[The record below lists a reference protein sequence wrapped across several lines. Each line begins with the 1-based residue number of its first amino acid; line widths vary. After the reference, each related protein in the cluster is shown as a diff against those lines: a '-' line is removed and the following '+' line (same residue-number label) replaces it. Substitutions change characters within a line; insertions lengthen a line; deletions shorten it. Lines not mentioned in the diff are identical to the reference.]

1 MCFSKQTP
9 KLGTTQ
15 PRVLFCSEFY
25 YVQVANPSSTIRSH
39 PMRNYTKKYRTR
51 CGFSREIF
59 SVLKEQPSSRDILKR
74 HGQLLVDEMKLSE
87 KHSVMSGGH
96 IYGFID
102 FCFFTLD
109 TDKHAVYV

>member
-1 MCFSKQTP
+1 
-9 KLGTTQ
+9 
-15 PRVLFCSEFY
+15 
-25 YVQVANPSSTIRSH
+25 
-39 PMRNYTKKYRTR
+39 MRNYTKKYRTR

-59 SVLKEQPSSRDILKR
+59 SVLKEQPSSRDIIKR

-87 KHSVMSGGH
+87 KHSVSGGY

-102 FCFFTLD
+102 FRSFTLD